1 MGKVILDSNI
11 IIYLSKGSIDIAD
24 LIRSEKVEIWMSII
38 S

>member
-1 MGKVILDSNI
+1 MGNVILDSNI
-11 IIYLSKGSIDIAD
+11 IIYLSKGIVDIVD